1 MDASDPDNVAPVS
14 ETSPTRR
21 PRFAA
26 VRRAMLAIAPAL
38 FTVLLGA
45 FLLAAIY
52 FTLFDW
58 QWVAFLS
65 GILFAALL
73 ALASRTSRTE
83 WLIARRNAQLNQ
95 LRQRLAQET
104 GYRKVAESAYR
115 AIEEQMR
122 LFSDALPTML
132 MYVDAGQRIRFHNRA
147 FREWSGLQEAQIN
160 AQSLRE
166 VLGNGFHEEMQD
178 KALKALAGEQAGHE
192 TTQMAADGVARR
204 FQITFL
210 PHFDSAGKVIGFFGL
225 MADISGRTD
234 LPEAVPAQDAA
245 DVDAEREIG
254 GRALVVADAGGQAL
268 YLKSMTDQLTGWADP
283 ETRLRQALDRDEFR
297 LYCQKIVAVA
307 DPARPQPYYE
317 ILMRLQEEEDNLTP
331 PGAFIPVAEHY
342 NMTTQL
348 DYWVVRN
355 VINWHCRHRR
365 NTPYWQSSMYSIN
378 LFASTIGNSGFSAF
392 VQKQLAANEMPP
404 QALCFEVV
412 EEEAIERLAA
422 TARFV
427 ADLRRIGC
435 RVALGGFG
443 GGKVSFDTLKHLP
456 VHFLKIDGG
465 IIRDVE
471 NNPVNLAKVKAI
483 GRVSKVIG
491 VQTIAQFVEND
502 EVLKNLAAFGIDYA
516 QGFGIGRPQSIEKLL
531 D

>member
-1 MDASDPDNVAPVS
+1 MDASDPDNVAPAS

-26 VRRAMLAIAPAL
+26 LWRVIFAIAPAL

-95 LRQRLAQET
+95 LRQRWAQEAAAH
-104 GYRKVAESAYR
+104 KIAENAYR
-115 AIEEQMR
+115 ATEEKMR
-122 LFSDALPTML
+122 LLSDALPTML
-132 MYVDAGQRIRFHNRA
+132 IYVDANQRFRFHNRTY
-147 FREWSGLQEAQIN
+147 REWCGLREAQIN
-160 AQSLRE
+160 GQSLRD
-166 VLGNGFHEEMQD
+166 VFGNGLYEEVQD
-178 KALKALAGEQAGHE
+178 KVLKVLAGEQVSDE
-192 TTQMAADGVARR
+192 RVQTTANGATHRLQ
-204 FQITFL
+204 TTYL
-210 PHFDSAGKVIGFFGL
+210 PHFDGSGKVIGFFGL
-225 MADISGRTD
+225 IADVTERPMAAAATPAPEADI
-234 LPEAVPAQDAA
+234 A
-245 DVDAEREIG
+245 AERDIG
-254 GRALVVADAGGQAL
+254 GRALVVTDASGQAL
-268 YLKSMTDQLTGWADP
+268 YLKSMTEQLTGWDNP
-283 ETRLRQALDRDEFR
+283 EERLRQALDGDEFR
-297 LYCQKIVAVA
+297 LYSQKIVTVA
-307 DPARPQPYYE
+307 DPAAFLPYYE
-317 ILMRLQEEEDNLTP
+317 ILIRLQEEEDNLTP

-355 VINWHCRHRR
+355 VIDWHCRYRR
-365 NTPYWQSSMYSIN
+365 ATPYWQSSMYSIN
-378 LFASTIGNSGFSAF
+378 LFASTISDAGFGAF

-404 QALCFEVV
+404 QVLCFEVA
-412 EEEAIERLAA
+412 EEEAINRLAA
-422 TARFV
+422 TARFI

-443 GGKVSFDTLKHLP
+443 GRKVSFDTLKNLP
-456 VHFLKIDGG
+456 VHFLKIDGSV
-465 IIRDVE
+465 IRDIE

-483 GRVSKVIG
+483 NRVSKVMG
-491 VQTIAQFVEND
+491 VQTIAQFVESG
-502 EVLKNLAAFGIDYA
+502 EVLKKLAEFSIDYA
-516 QGFGIGRPQSIEKLL
+516 QGFGIGRPQPIEKLL
-531 D
+531 A